1 MFECKSHMYLL
12 SSVAFL
18 LSYFLNEA
26 LWLEYLVLKEFSVS
40 PMYVC
45 GKSTL
50 VDSMA
55 MDLLRTLL
63 KLGTPTIRLHLGN
76 MIKETL
82 QNWVNTYGFYNQ
94 TIILTIV
101 KWRTLK
107 RAKPYNPASKKCNL
121 YLWEKYFII
130 FKPEMAS
137 QNKRN
142 ELVSSYR
149 HANKFLLKAFYK

>member
-1 MFECKSHMYLL
+1 MYLL

-63 KLGTPTIRLHLGN
+63 KLGTPTIRLHLGT

-82 QNWVNTYGFYNQ
+82 QN
-94 TIILTIV
+94 
-101 KWRTLK
+101 
-107 RAKPYNPASKKCNL
+107 
-121 YLWEKYFII
+121 
-130 FKPEMAS
+130 
-137 QNKRN
+137 
-142 ELVSSYR
+142 
-149 HANKFLLKAFYK
+149 